1 MAYSSTKGHAKYA
14 RGGVSL
20 TLKLKNFR
28 GLCPRLLEQCFY
40 VFGTLDPPPP
50 FVWGWLRRCIR
61 EPTLIVSA
69 FVSSSD
75 SSGRSPMSSLCCL
88 ATLESRNTSAF
99 RNLSV
104 RASSHS
110 SFTSEPWSN
119 NQITLLQNH
128 TSTHL

>member
-1 MAYSSTKGHAKYA
+1 VAYRSPKGHAKYA

-28 GLCPRLLEQCFY
+28 GLCPRLLEQYFY
-40 VFGTLDPPPP
+40 VFGTLDPP

-99 RNLSV
+99 RNFTV

-110 SFTSEPWSN
+110 YFTSEPWSK

-128 TSTHL
+128 TSTLL